1 MEAYKQSV
9 DTVTK
14 EVSVNTETGLTQQE
28 AQQRLKE
35 NGRNQFEEAKKDSVL
50 KKFIHSL
57 SDFTTIILLVAAAI
71 SFYTAIVT
79 EHGEYF
85 EGILIIAIVI
95 INAVLA
101 IVQEGNA
108 EKSLATLQDM
118 NKQSSAVLR
127 DGKVIEVDA
136 EELVVGDVLVLE
148 AGSMITADARLIQAS
163 QMRVEESALTG
174 ESEPVEK
181 DPTYVGHDDDGLGDQ
196 INMIFKGCT
205 VVNGRGRAVVT
216 ATGMNTEMG
225 KIAGL
230 LNNSDQQKTPLQKRL
245 NQLGKRISLL
255 ALGAAAIVFIIGE
268 LQGEPLLEMFMTA
281 VSLAVAAVPETL
293 TVIVTL
299 TLAYGVQKMAKK
311 HAIIRRLPAVE
322 TLGTAN
328 VICSDKTGTLT
339 QNKMRV
345 RRVWHRGD
353 EVTDTE
359 DAMTDEAM
367 EVLKM
372 AALCTDVIVEK
383 EGDELTVTGNPTEAA
398 IVRAVE
404 ENYHTKEELEEKY
417 PRIGEIPFDS
427 ERKMMTTVHQWGK
440 KYISI
445 TKGAF
450 DVLLPRFGFG
460 DVDQA
465 AIVNDRFGKRA
476 LRVIAVGYAVYDEP
490 PKEITSEA
498 LEKNL
503 RLLGLIGMIDPPR
516 PESKGAIA
524 RAKKAGIKT
533 VMITGDHVVTA
544 SAIAKELGIL
554 KDKSEALSGSELK
567 KMSDEELDKR
577 VKDLSVYAR
586 VTPEDKIRIV
596 QSWQRSGAV
605 VAMTGDG
612 VNDAPALKASD
623 VGCAMGITG
632 TDVAQGASDMILTD
646 DNFATI
652 VDAVAQ
658 GRAVYRNIR
667 KAINFLLSCNISEIF
682 IVLIAMLLGWGA
694 PFTAVQLLFVNVVA
708 DGLPGF
714 ALGKEPAEK
723 GIMDEAPIPKNE
735 GIFAR
740 GLWQK
745 IGINAAVFTVITLF
759 GFYLGAFVPG
769 VSAYV
774 SNSYEVGQTVAFLI
788 LAYSSILH
796 VFNVRSAN
804 SVFRVKLSSN
814 KSLFEM
820 VVLALLITTTIA
832 LLPFTQELFGLVHI
846 SLNHWMLAIFLSF
859 VPIFVNEMIK
869 FHFSEVEEEEEVI

>member
-108 EKSLATLQDM
+108 EKSLAALQDM

-299 TLAYGVQKMAKK
+299 TLAYGVKK
-311 HAIIRRLPAVE
+311 WLR
-322 TLGTAN
+322 N
-328 VICSDKTGTLT
+328 
-339 QNKMRV
+339 MR
-345 RRVWHRGD
+345 
-353 EVTDTE
+353 
-359 DAMTDEAM
+359 
-367 EVLKM
+367 
-372 AALCTDVIVEK
+372 
-383 EGDELTVTGNPTEAA
+383 
-398 IVRAVE
+398 
-404 ENYHTKEELEEKY
+404 
-417 PRIGEIPFDS
+417 
-427 ERKMMTTVHQWGK
+427 
-440 KYISI
+440 
-445 TKGAF
+445 
-450 DVLLPRFGFG
+450 
-460 DVDQA
+460 
-465 AIVNDRFGKRA
+465 
-476 LRVIAVGYAVYDEP
+476 
-490 PKEITSEA
+490 
-498 LEKNL
+498 
-503 RLLGLIGMIDPPR
+503 
-516 PESKGAIA
+516 
-524 RAKKAGIKT
+524 
-533 VMITGDHVVTA
+533 
-544 SAIAKELGIL
+544 
-554 KDKSEALSGSELK
+554 
-567 KMSDEELDKR
+567 
-577 VKDLSVYAR
+577 
-586 VTPEDKIRIV
+586 
-596 QSWQRSGAV
+596 
-605 VAMTGDG
+605 
-612 VNDAPALKASD
+612 
-623 VGCAMGITG
+623 
-632 TDVAQGASDMILTD
+632 
-646 DNFATI
+646 
-652 VDAVAQ
+652 
-658 GRAVYRNIR
+658 
-667 KAINFLLSCNISEIF
+667 
-682 IVLIAMLLGWGA
+682 
-694 PFTAVQLLFVNVVA
+694 LFV
-708 DGLPGF
+708 DC
-714 ALGKEPAEK
+714 
-723 GIMDEAPIPKNE
+723 
-735 GIFAR
+735 
-740 GLWQK
+740 Q
-745 IGINAAVFTVITLF
+745 
-759 GFYLGAFVPG
+759 
-769 VSAYV
+769 
-774 SNSYEVGQTVAFLI
+774 Q
-788 LAYSSILH
+788 
-796 VFNVRSAN
+796 
-804 SVFRVKLSSN
+804 
-814 KSLFEM
+814 
-820 VVLALLITTTIA
+820 
-832 LLPFTQELFGLVHI
+832 
-846 SLNHWMLAIFLSF
+846 
-859 VPIFVNEMIK
+859 
-869 FHFSEVEEEEEVI
+869 

>member
-108 EKSLATLQDM
+108 EKSLAALQDM

-769 VSAYV
+769 SA
-774 SNSYEVGQTVAFLI
+774 S
-788 LAYSSILH
+788 
-796 VFNVRSAN
+796 R
-804 SVFRVKLSSN
+804 
-814 KSLFEM
+814 
-820 VVLALLITTTIA
+820 
-832 LLPFTQELFGLVHI
+832 
-846 SLNHWMLAIFLSF
+846 
-859 VPIFVNEMIK
+859 
-869 FHFSEVEEEEEVI
+869 

>member
-1 MEAYKQSV
+1 MEAYKQTV

-108 EKSLATLQDM
+108 EKSLAALQDM

-174 ESEPVEK
+174 ERK

-869 FHFSEVEEEEEVI
+869 FHFSEVDEEEEVI